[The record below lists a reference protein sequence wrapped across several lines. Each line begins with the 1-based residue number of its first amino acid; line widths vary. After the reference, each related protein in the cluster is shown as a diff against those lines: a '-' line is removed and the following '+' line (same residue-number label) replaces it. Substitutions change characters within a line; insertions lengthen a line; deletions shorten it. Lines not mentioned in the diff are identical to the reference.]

1 MSKGKKQLLTVIGLL
16 LLLAA
21 MVCAYVFVPKGESDT
36 SDEDGTKDTAANT
49 VEVINIEKDNVSEIS
64 ITLGAITDGKKQT
77 KIHLKKEGDSWKF
90 ADDASIPV
98 DSDQIDSL
106 IGSISPVKASQK
118 IQTADTSLSDYGLEI
133 PEQAVTFTTTDGQT
147 YTFKFGSSVPDNG
160 GKYGVYGDDA
170 QVYVFTET
178 FCDKFDITK
187 NSLIQK
193 DTIDTIDSEYLT
205 SIEVKNKGVSTFKA
219 EVVPDDEKIDA
230 YTNWIISKPYKKALA
245 GSSTNDWTTLQD
257 SFTEVTLGDLV
268 EYGSKNLK
276 KYGLTDA
283 DPAGEIEVKYFAVPD
298 GYTMPTA
305 TEAPSDSSSRTTGEN
320 NIKNKA
326 NLVPEKDR
334 INKGYTLLVGNKTE
348 DGKNFYVRLKDNHNV
363 YLMAKDTLESM
374 LTVDAYTYM
383 DHSIYSTLATDINGY
398 DVTIGDQTI
407 SVTRTAT
414 GEKNSAGKETNKWTV
429 NGKEVPDDKEE
440 DFLSPYSKAYL
451 LEFSSF
457 AKKDV
462 KPASN
467 KPVLKIVYHEA
478 NRDVTVTYRPY
489 DGTNFY
495 RVDKNGMDYF
505 LVDKLSV
512 DAVIEAFKTLPDV
525 VK

>member
-1 MSKGKKQLLTVIGLL
+1 MAFMEMT
-16 LLLAA
+16 
-21 MVCAYVFVPKGESDT
+21 
-36 SDEDGTKDTAANT
+36 
-49 VEVINIEKDNVSEIS
+49 
-64 ITLGAITDGKKQT
+64 
-77 KIHLKKEGDSWKF
+77 H
-90 ADDASIPV
+90 
-98 DSDQIDSL
+98 
-106 IGSISPVKASQK
+106 
-118 IQTADTSLSDYGLEI
+118 
-133 PEQAVTFTTTDGQT
+133 
-147 YTFKFGSSVPDNG
+147 
-160 GKYGVYGDDA
+160 

-230 YTNWIISKPYKKALA
+230 YTNWIISKPYKKSLA

-429 NGKEVPDDKEE
+429 NGKEVPEDKEE

-457 AKKDV
+457 AKK
-462 KPASN
+462 
-467 KPVLKIVYHEA
+467 
-478 NRDVTVTYRPY
+478 T
-489 DGTNFY
+489 
-495 RVDKNGMDYF
+495 
-505 LVDKLSV
+505 
-512 DAVIEAFKTLPDV
+512 
-525 VK
+525 

>member
-16 LLLAA
+16 LLLAG
-21 MVCAYVFVPKGESDT
+21 MICAYIFVPKGDSSSE
-36 SDEDGTKDTAANT
+36 EEEGTQNVADNT
-49 VEVINIEKDNVSEIS
+49 VELVNIEKDKVSEIS
-64 ITLGAITDGKKQT
+64 IISENKEKE
-77 KIHLKKEGDSWKF
+77 IHLKKDGDSWKF
-90 ADDASIPV
+90 ADNDKIPV
-98 DSDQIDSL
+98 DLDQVDSL
-106 IGSISPVKASQK
+106 IGGISPVNASQK
-118 IQTADTSLSDYGLEI
+118 VQGQDTSLSDYGLEE
-133 PEQAVTFTTTDGQT
+133 PAQTVSFSTTDGKT
-147 YTFKFGSSVPDNG
+147 YTFQFGTSVPDNG
-160 GKYGVYGDDA
+160 GKYGIYGEDS
-170 QVYVFTET
+170 QVYAFSET
-178 FCDKFDITK
+178 FCNKFDVTK
-187 NSLIQK
+187 NSLIKK
-193 DTIDTIDSEYLT
+193 DAIDSIDSEYLI
-205 SIEVKNKGVSTFKA
+205 SMEVKNKGISTFKA
-219 EVVPDDEKIDA
+219 EVVPDDQKIDA

-245 GSSTNDWTTLQD
+245 GSSTNDWKTLQD
-257 SFTEVTLGDLV
+257 SFTDVSFDELV
-268 EYGSKNLK
+268 EYDSNKLE
-276 KYGLTDA
+276 KYGLTEKN
-283 DPAGEIEVKYFAVPD
+283 PAGEIEVKYFDVPE

-305 TEAPSDSSSRTTGEN
+305 TEAPNNSSSRTTGQN

-326 NLVPEKDR
+326 SLVPEKDR
-334 INKGYTLLVGNKTE
+334 INKGYTLCVGNKSE
-348 DGKNFYVRLKDNHNV
+348 DGSSFYVRLKDNHNV
-363 YLMAKDTLESM
+363 YKMAKDTVESM

-414 GEKNSAGKETNKWTV
+414 GKKNSAGKETNTWTV
-429 NGKEVPDDKEE
+429 NGKEVPEDKEE

-462 KPASN
+462 KPASD
-467 KPVLKIVYHEA
+467 KPVLKVVYHEA